1 MITLSPS
8 ATKQIDMLCK
18 INSAYVRLA
27 LRAGGCAGYSYDWSL
42 DTPTQDDYVVAI
54 GEHGLIV
61 DFDSKT
67 LLGDVSLNFIQSVAG
82 SSWEINSTAA
92 SASCGCGTSVAIKQD
107 GGGTHG

>member
-82 SSWEINSTAA
+82 SSWEINADFATS
-92 SASCGCGTSVAIKQD
+92 SCGCGTSVAV
-107 GGGTHG
+107 GGTHG

>member
-1 MITLSPS
+1 MITLSPN

-27 LRAGGCAGYSYDWSL
+27 LRSGGCAGYSYNWSL

-54 GEHGLIV
+54 GEYGLIV
-61 DFDSKT
+61 DYDSKT

-82 SSWEINSTAA
+82 SSWEINADFATS
-92 SASCGCGTSVAIKQD
+92 SCGCGTSVAV
-107 GGGTHG
+107 GGTHG